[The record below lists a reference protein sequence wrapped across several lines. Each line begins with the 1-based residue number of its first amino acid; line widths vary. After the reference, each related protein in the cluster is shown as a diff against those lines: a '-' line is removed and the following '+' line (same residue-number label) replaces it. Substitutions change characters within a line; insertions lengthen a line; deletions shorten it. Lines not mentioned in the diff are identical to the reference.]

1 MGLFQKNV
9 AHDILVEKTA
19 KLNELEAQA
28 NRAANLVTSTIAGL
42 ELVNQEID
50 DTVAE
55 IDEYAEK
62 LMSTR
67 SALSK
72 NRRHNTAIITNFSK
86 LLQVE
91 DAEEDQSEK
100 TTA

>member
-9 AHDILVEKTA
+9 VHDILVEKTA

-72 NRRHNTAIITNFSK
+72 NRRHNAAIITNFSK

>member
-1 MGLFQKNV
+1 MGVFKKNI

-55 IDEYAEK
+55 IDEYTEK

-67 SALSK
+67 RALSK
-72 NRRHNTAIITNFSK
+72 NRRHNAAIITNFSK
-86 LLQVE
+86 LLQTE
-91 DAEEDQSEK
+91 DAEEDQDEM
-100 TTA
+100 TAT